1 MRKNFL
7 LSAIVLFTLNLS
19 AQKTYIWCGTLID
32 GISDEP
38 KKNMTIVIEKN
49 KIVAV
54 ENGFS
59 AVGANDKSIDLKS
72 KTVTPGWIDCHVH
85 LSHET
90 NPNRYLE
97 RFQLDDVDYAYR
109 SVVYAKRT
117 LMAGFTTVRDAGGN
131 VVINLKKAINQEFL
145 KVHALSRQ
153 EHPSVL
159 QVRTATPP
167 TVIAAI

>member
-7 LSAIVLFTLNLS
+7 LSIILLLTLNLT

-38 KKNMTIVIEKN
+38 KKNMTIVIDKN

-59 AVGANDKSIDLKS
+59 NAGAGDRTIDLKT

-90 NPNRYLE
+90 NPNRYVE
-97 RFQLDDVDYAYR
+97 RFQLNDVDYAYR
-109 SVVYAKRT
+109 SVGY
-117 LMAGFTTVRDAGGN
+117 
-131 VVINLKKAINQEFL
+131 
-145 KVHALSRQ
+145 
-153 EHPSVL
+153 
-159 QVRTATPP
+159 
-167 TVIAAI
+167 

>member
-7 LSAIVLFTLNLS
+7 VFIILLLTLNLS

-59 AVGANDKSIDLKS
+59 NVAN
-72 KTVTPGWIDCHVH
+72 G
-85 LSHET
+85 
-90 NPNRYLE
+90 
-97 RFQLDDVDYAYR
+97 
-109 SVVYAKRT
+109 
-117 LMAGFTTVRDAGGN
+117 
-131 VVINLKKAINQEFL
+131 
-145 KVHALSRQ
+145 
-153 EHPSVL
+153 
-159 QVRTATPP
+159 
-167 TVIAAI
+167 

>member
-7 LSAIVLFTLNLS
+7 LFIILLLTLNLS

-59 AVGANDKSIDLKS
+59 NAGSNASRSLISKQKQLLPAGSI
-72 KTVTPGWIDCHVH
+72 VMFI
-85 LSHET
+85 
-90 NPNRYLE
+90 
-97 RFQLDDVDYAYR
+97 
-109 SVVYAKRT
+109 
-117 LMAGFTTVRDAGGN
+117 
-131 VVINLKKAINQEFL
+131 
-145 KVHALSRQ
+145 
-153 EHPSVL
+153 
-159 QVRTATPP
+159 
-167 TVIAAI
+167 